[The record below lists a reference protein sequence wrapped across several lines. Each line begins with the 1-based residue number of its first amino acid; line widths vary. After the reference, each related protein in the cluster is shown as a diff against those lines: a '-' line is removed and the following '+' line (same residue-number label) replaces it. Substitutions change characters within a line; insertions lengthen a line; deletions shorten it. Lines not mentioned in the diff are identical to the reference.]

1 MGRGI
6 DFGTRSK
13 LILNL
18 EKIYDINLIKF
29 NIIRKKSFFQCK
41 RTENDESYSFQVH
54 SFDEIIAFIRKRRHT
69 DNKSPLLQRILDKN
83 LKSLSLL
90 LS

>member
-1 MGRGI
+1 MGREI
-6 DFGTRSK
+6 DFGTRSN

-29 NIIRKKSFFQCK
+29 NIISKKSFFQSK

-54 SFDEIIAFIRKRRHT
+54 GFYEIIAFIRKGRHT
-69 DNKSPLLQRILDKN
+69 T
-83 LKSLSLL
+83 
-90 LS
+90 